1 MDQFPGNQLSKPD
14 DNHLESVEGLET
26 VVEVT
31 LLPSLECSLKGERL
45 LEELLPCSRLLDST
59 SNDGDTTLT
68 IKQQETMVVETML
81 EGNISQV
88 NKWIVDLSFH

>member
-1 MDQFPGNQLSKPD
+1 MDQLSRLD

-26 VVEVT
+26 VLEAT
-31 LLPSLECSLKGERL
+31 LLPSLECSLKGGRL
-45 LEELLPCSRLLDST
+45 LEELFPCSRLLDST
-59 SNDGDTTLT
+59 SNDGDTMLT

-88 NKWIVDLSFH
+88 DEWIIDLSFH